1 MKEELILDW
10 SFPVENDTQ
19 LQQRLHSFD
28 SSPLLKWF
36 QTYLRTYLKYESV
49 AKIETQLSSLRWLR
63 YCALFPISIC
73 CSIFTHFPSIAYL
86 SLNEMHTKGTNQ
98 INFWKQFLDRSY
110 LMAIGKEEIKVVSN
124 LGLVSVWPDL
134 AKFRHFGKLLTAYF
148 LFGKK
153 LNLLWQ
159 IYYITGQIFVAANGL
174 ILKHNLIIWS
184 HW

>member
-1 MKEELILDW
+1 MNPLRKSKHNYLLFVDW
-10 SFPVENDTQ
+10 GIVHFSLYRSVVQF
-19 LQQRLHSFD
+19 LH
-28 SSPLLKWF
+28 
-36 QTYLRTYLKYESV
+36 
-49 AKIETQLSSLRWLR
+49 
-63 YCALFPISIC
+63 
-73 CSIFTHFPSIAYL
+73 IFASIAYL

-159 IYYITGQIFVAANGL
+159 IYYITGQFIIAANGQ